1 MAQWTTDD
9 IPNLQGK
16 TAIVTGA
23 NSGLGLETTRALAA
37 RGAHVIMACRS
48 LAKGQEVQT
57 EIAASLPG
65 ASLELAQLDLASLAS
80 VRDFAA
86 SFQQSHERLDLLFNN
101 AGIMAIP
108 RSETADGFETQLG
121 TNHLG
126 HFALTGLLLPTLLAT
141 LNSRV
146 ITTTSIA
153 RSAGRIKLDD
163 LQRQRSYGRWEA
175 YGQSKRANLLFAFE
189 LQTRLTALGASAISV
204 AAHPG
209 ASGTNL
215 QSTSARLSNA
225 RIESLLYAIAWPLIS
240 QSALMGAL
248 PQLYAGTAEQ
258 ISGGELVGPSGG
270 MRGYPK
276 VDRRARKE
284 YDRSMAAH
292 LWEESVKLTGV
303 DYAALQVA
311 PASGAAERSAS

>member
-1 MAQWTTDD
+1 
-9 IPNLQGK
+9 
-16 TAIVTGA
+16 
-23 NSGLGLETTRALAA
+23 
-37 RGAHVIMACRS
+37 MACRS
-48 LAKGQEVQT
+48 LAKGQAVQA
-57 EIAASLPG
+57 EIAASLPA

-80 VRDFAA
+80 VRAFAA

-108 RSETADGFETQLG
+108 RSVTADGFETQFG
-121 TNHLG
+121 TNYLG

-141 LNSRV
+141 LHSRV

-153 RSAGRIKLDD
+153 RSSGRIKFDD

-189 LQTRLTALGASAISV
+189 LQTRLSAAGASTISV

-215 QSTSARLSNA
+215 QTTSARISNA
-225 RIESLLYAIAWPLIS
+225 RIESFLYATLWPLIS
-240 QSALMGAL
+240 QSALMGTL
-248 PQLYAGTAEQ
+248 PQLYAATAEQ
-258 ISGGELVGPSGG
+258 ISGGELVGPSGNL
-270 MRGYPK
+270 RGYPK
-276 VDRRARKE
+276 IDRQARKE
-284 YDRSMAAH
+284 YDRPVAAR

-303 DYAALQVA
+303 DYAVL
-311 PASGAAERSAS
+311 PAVPTSVTEERSA